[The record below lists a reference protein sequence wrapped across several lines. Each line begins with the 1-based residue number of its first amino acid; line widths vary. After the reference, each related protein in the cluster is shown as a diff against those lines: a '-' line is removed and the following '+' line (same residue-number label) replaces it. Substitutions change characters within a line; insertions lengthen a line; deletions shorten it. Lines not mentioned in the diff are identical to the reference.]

1 MTRNAHRRH
10 WLAKIKQAA
19 YVPCV
24 LAASAALCIAV
35 AKVWGC
41 IWEILLT
48 QP

>member
-1 MTRNAHRRH
+1 MTSKAHRRY

-35 AKVWGC
+35 AKVWNYL
-41 IWEILLT
+41 WAILLT
-48 QP
+48 PP